1 MERPWLKQYPLGIRH
16 HLVYPEVPA
25 YHFLFQHVKQHPNRT
40 ALIFYG
46 KKTTYGELGEQIDRF
61 AAALIRRFR
70 VRKGDRVGI
79 MLPNCP
85 QNVIATV
92 GIQRA
97 GAIPVQFNPMYVTRE
112 IAHQVRDAGCRIMV
126 TLDLFW
132 PKVKDV
138 ESIDWYIQTS
148 MKDYLPFPL
157 NYLYGL
163 KNKAP
168 TIHSTEAM
176 HFSTMM
182 HESLRGFSPV
192 TVEPKRD
199 AATILY
205 TGGTTGV
212 SKGVISTHFNAAAN
226 TVQLKEWLQRPED
239 RPDTV
244 LVVLPLFHSYGLMA
258 ALGFAL
264 ATGSTCILVP
274 KFDAK
279 QTLKLIQK
287 YRPTS
292 FPGVPTIY
300 TALLQEPTVSK
311 YDLKSIELCASAAAP
326 LPLELMQQFELI
338 TGAKILEGYGLTE
351 ASPATHA
358 NPINGRRVSGSVG
371 LPYPDTDVRIIH
383 DVTGADLPLGE
394 AGEVLIRGP
403 QIMAGYWNK
412 PEETATAL
420 RNGWLHTGDI
430 GRMDQDGYLY
440 IVDRKKDMII
450 SGGFNV
456 YPREIDEVLYQHPA
470 VMEACA
476 IGISDSYRGESIKAF
491 VVLKPGALASEQ
503 EILAFCKERL
513 AVYKRPRAV
522 AFVPDLPKSTVGKI
536 MRRVLANQ
544 ERERS
549 PQKTAAAEQ

>member
-1 MERPWLKQYPLGIRH
+1 MERPWLKQYPSGVKH

-25 YHFLFQHVKQHPNRT
+25 YHFLFQHVKKHPNRT

-46 KKTTYGELGEQIDRF
+46 KKTTYAELGERIDRF
-61 AAALIRRFR
+61 AAALIRRFHL
-70 VRKGDRVGI
+70 RKGDRVGI

-97 GAIPVQFNPMYVTRE
+97 GGIPVQFNPLYVTRE

-138 ESIDWYIQTS
+138 EHIDWYIQTS

-157 NYLYGL
+157 NYLASL
-163 KNKAP
+163 KSKAP

-192 TVEPKRD
+192 AIEPKRD
-199 AATILY
+199 PATILY

-226 TVQLKEWLQRPED
+226 TMQLKEWLQRPED

-274 KFDAK
+274 KFNAK
-279 QTLKLIQK
+279 ETLKLIQK

-300 TALLQEPTVSK
+300 TALLQEPTVGQ

-326 LPLELMQQFELI
+326 LPLELLQQFEQI

-371 LPYPDTDVRIIH
+371 LPYPDTDVRIID
-383 DVTGADLPLGE
+383 DVTGADLPLGQ

-403 QIMAGYWNK
+403 QIMLGYWNK
-412 PEETATAL
+412 EEETATAL
-420 RNGWLHTGDI
+420 RGGWLHTGDI
-430 GRMDQDGYLY
+430 GRMDEDGYLY

-476 IGISDSYRGESIKAF
+476 IGIADSYRGESIKAF
-491 VVLKPGALASEQ
+491 VVLKPGALATEQ
-503 EILAFCKERL
+503 EILAFCNERL

-522 AFVPDLPKSTVGKI
+522 AFVSDLPKSTVGKI
-536 MRRVLANQ
+536 LRRVLAAQ
-544 ERERS
+544 ERES
-549 PQKTAAAEQ
+549 SSDQTAAAKQ